1 VASHDFYELLGVS
14 KNSSD
19 SEIKKAYR
27 KLAMKYHPDKNP
39 DDEEAEKKFKEISQA
54 YAVLSDSE
62 KKSNYDK
69 YGTADFSGM
78 PEDIFSSFSDIFQGF
93 GFDIF
98 GGRRK
103 RSSSASARPR
113 TGGNIGIGVEVSFRE
128 ALRGCKKRVTFQ
140 RNLSC
145 DACDSKGYQSE
156 SDISTCEQCKGTGE
170 VAFQTG
176 FMSVVQNCRTCG
188 GAGKVITTPCSL
200 CSGQGLRPEIKDV
213 TVNIP
218 AGVLEGDQIRLQG
231 LGHFAPNCGEPG
243 DAYAQIILQENDRF
257 DRDGSNLY
265 TAMQIPIEAAILGNE
280 LEFDG
285 IDEKITVK
293 IPPGTQ
299 THSVFQFK
307 EKGLLNGAGSGHRGT
322 LHVQIHVLTP
332 TNLSSDE
339 LGLIRKF
346 KQLRE
351 DIKKN
356 D

>member
-1 VASHDFYELLGVS
+1 MASHDFYELLGVS
-14 KNSSD
+14 KDSSD

-39 DDEEAEKKFKEISQA
+39 GDEEAEKKFKEISQA
-54 YAVLSDSE
+54 YAVLSDAE
-62 KKSNYDK
+62 KRSNYDR

-78 PEDIFSSFSDIFQGF
+78 PDDIFSSFSDIFQGF

-98 GGRRK
+98 GGRRS
-103 RSSSASARPR
+103 RQSQRPQKR
-113 TGGNIGIGVEVSFRE
+113 TGGNIGIGLEVTFLE
-128 ALRGCKKRVTFQ
+128 ALKGCQKRVTFQ
-140 RNLSC
+140 RNILC
-145 DACDSKGYQSE
+145 DACDSKGYQDE
-156 SDISTCEQCKGTGE
+156 SCISKCEQCDGTGE

-188 GAGKVITTPCSL
+188 GAGKVIATPCSL
-200 CSGQGLRPEIKDV
+200 CGGQGLRPEIKDV
-213 TVNIP
+213 NVSIP
-218 AGVLEGDQIRLQG
+218 AGVLDGDQIRMKG
-231 LGHFAPNCGEPG
+231 LGHFAPDCAESG
-243 DAYAQIILQENDRF
+243 DAYVQVILQENDRF

-265 TAMQIPIEAAILGNE
+265 TAMQISFEDATLGNE

-299 THSVFQFK
+299 THTVFQFK

-332 TNLSSDE
+332 TNLSNDE
-339 LGLIRKF
+339 LDLIRKF
-346 KQLRE
+346 RQLRE
-351 DIKKN
+351 NIKKN